1 MWSWGSTRI
10 PWWGVAAPWER
21 WSLSSGGCEAA
32 EGRCHQP
39 GQVWFLVVVTFFCAS
54 HLRYAMMSPLLSHV
68 RNDFLKEIKIMSRL
82 NDPNI
87 IRLLCVCVSSDP
99 LCMVTEYMENGDLNM
114 FLSQREIE
122 STLTHAN
129 NIPSVRL
136 ICLTLLCNIYTGYRG
151 NTLLLPSSL
160 QSVWPPPHGGADLL
174 RDEIPG
180 VSELCAPWPG
190 NQELPAGPTPHH
202 QDRWFRDEPKPV
214 QQRLLP
220 HPRASGATH
229 TLDGLGEHPAGEFNN
244 AGDHF
249 WFSFKPINLFLV
261 EGSRLP
267 F

>member
-1 MWSWGSTRI
+1 MF
-10 PWWGVAAPWER
+10 E
-21 WSLSSGGCEAA
+21 
-32 EGRCHQP
+32 
-39 GQVWFLVVVTFFCAS
+39 
-54 HLRYAMMSPLLSHV
+54 HLLNVMMSPFLSHI

-136 ICLTLLCNIYTGYRG
+136 IWHILSCNIHTGYHG

-160 QSVWPPPHGGADLL
+160 QSVWPPPHGGTDLL

-220 HPRASGATH
+220 HPRPGGAPH
-229 TLDGLGEHPAGEFNN
+229 TLDGLGEHPAGELDNTAIIYDLLLNN
-244 AGDHF
+244 
-249 WFSFKPINLFLV
+249 
-261 EGSRLP
+261 
-267 F
+267 